1 MLQIN
6 IEYKEINGHE
16 LDCFVLK
23 NYLHKQLILL
33 SQHFFYF
40 ELHLQRKLRTLGWEP
55 ESCSQHPCWG
65 SQPALTAGSDAPMP
79 SLTHL
84 GTAHAHGAHTHTQ
97 GNAFVVC

>member
-33 SQHFFYF
+33 SQHFVFILNYTYK
-40 ELHLQRKLRTLGWEP
+40 ESYEHLAENL
-55 ESCSQHPCWG
+55 
-65 SQPALTAGSDAPMP
+65 
-79 SLTHL
+79 SLVLNTHVE
-84 GTAHAHGAHTHTQ
+84 AHSLP
-97 GNAFVVC
+97 

>member
-33 SQHFFYF
+33 SQHFFLF
-40 ELHLQRKLRTLGWEP
+40 
-55 ESCSQHPCWG
+55 
-65 SQPALTAGSDAPMP
+65 
-79 SLTHL
+79 
-84 GTAHAHGAHTHTQ
+84 
-97 GNAFVVC
+97 